1 MRKKGTRRSPSIE
14 FSPHSA
20 SLTVHWS
27 FHMAWFTGAKNLF
40 ADSVILVRDTDI
52 ILYRY
57 ITFCCLELIDLLI

>member
-1 MRKKGTRRSPSIE
+1 ME

-20 SLTVHWS
+20 LVCVHWS

-40 ADSVILVRDTDI
+40 ADSFILARDTAI

-57 ITFCCLELIDLLI
+57 ITSCCLELIDLLI